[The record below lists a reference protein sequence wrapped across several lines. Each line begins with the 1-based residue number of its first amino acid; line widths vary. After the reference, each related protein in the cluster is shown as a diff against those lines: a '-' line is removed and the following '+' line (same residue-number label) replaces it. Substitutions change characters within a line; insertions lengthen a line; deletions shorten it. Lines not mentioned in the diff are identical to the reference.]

1 MTVKQMKE
9 LLEELPEEATLL
21 FVSSA
26 EFESG
31 AHCSQVDDIYPG
43 IVPVNDKST
52 AFYLYS
58 EEEFYELENEINME
72 N

>member
-9 LLEELPEEATLL
+9 MLEELPNEATLL

-31 AHCSQVDDIYPG
+31 AHRSQVDDIYPG
-43 IVPVNDKST
+43 IVPANDKGT
-52 AFYLYS
+52 AFYLYT
-58 EEEFYELENEINME
+58 EEEFYELENLINME

>member
-9 LLEELPEEATLL
+9 LLKELPEEATLL

-31 AHCSQVDDIYPG
+31 AHRSQVDDIYPG
-43 IVPVNDKST
+43 IVPANDKDT

>member
-1 MTVKQMKE
+1 MTVKKMKE

-31 AHCSQVDDIYPG
+31 AHRSQVDDIYPG
-43 IVPVNDKST
+43 IVPADDKST